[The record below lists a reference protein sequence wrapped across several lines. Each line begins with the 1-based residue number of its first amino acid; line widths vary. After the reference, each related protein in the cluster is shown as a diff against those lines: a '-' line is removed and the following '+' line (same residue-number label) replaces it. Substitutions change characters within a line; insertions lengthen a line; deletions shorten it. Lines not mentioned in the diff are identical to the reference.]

1 MTVIGALSS
10 FRELGE
16 MSPHKRYDSI
26 GSAPAGVVGVGST
39 LIPGH
44 FRLGRLDEA
53 AGVCGGRVELWV
65 LNWVP
70 DFGSEPIADWRRIE
84 FCSIEQR
91 SLCE

>member
-1 MTVIGALSS
+1 MAAQWTPTYPFFPPAKLEDGRKTLKSI
-10 FRELGE
+10 
-16 MSPHKRYDSI
+16 SPEKRYDSI

-70 DFGSEPIADWRRIE
+70 DFG
-84 FCSIEQR
+84 
-91 SLCE
+91 